1 MSRLGTAIILAF
13 SRSPGSSDLKSEGND
28 WSEDPLS
35 LLRRAFPSFE
45 KWIHGK
51 RILDVGCGFG
61 FQSVEFWRRG
71 ANTVVGLDTNVAAV
85 IRANAMAVENGAA
98 PMVSFTDALPPD
110 AAETFDVVVSQNAME
125 HFPDPSAV
133 LKAMISA
140 VKPGGDLLITF
151 GPPWYSP
158 YGGHMHF
165 FTKLPWLTVLFSEDS
180 VMRAR
185 ARFRSDGA
193 TRYVDVESGLN
204 RMSVRKFERL
214 LDSHGLRVGFVRY
227 ECVKGAD
234 FLARIPILRELFINQ
249 VTVTAKV
256 A

>member
-1 MSRLGTAIILAF
+1 VT
-13 SRSPGSSDLKSEGND
+13 EGNE
-28 WSEDPLS
+28 WTEDPLS
-35 LLRRAFPSFE
+35 LLKSAYPSFE
-45 KWIHGK
+45 KWIQGK

-61 FQSVEFWRRG
+61 FQSLEFWRRG
-71 ANTVVGLDTNVAAV
+71 AQSVVGLDTNVAAV
-85 IRANAMAVENGAA
+85 IRANAMAVEHGAA
-98 PMVSFTDALPPD
+98 PAVHFTDVLPPD
-110 AAETFDVVVSQNAME
+110 AAGTFDVAVSQNAME

-140 VKPGGDLLITF
+140 VRPDGDLLITF

-158 YGGHMHF
+158 YGAHMHF
-165 FTKLPWLTVLFSEDS
+165 FTKLPWLNVLFSEDS

-193 TRYVDVESGLN
+193 TRYEDVESGLN

-214 LDSHGLRVGFVRY
+214 LQSHGLRIGFARY
-227 ECVKGAD
+227 ECVKSAD
-234 FLARIPILRELFINQ
+234 FLGRIPILRELFINH
-249 VTVTAKV
+249 VAVAAKV